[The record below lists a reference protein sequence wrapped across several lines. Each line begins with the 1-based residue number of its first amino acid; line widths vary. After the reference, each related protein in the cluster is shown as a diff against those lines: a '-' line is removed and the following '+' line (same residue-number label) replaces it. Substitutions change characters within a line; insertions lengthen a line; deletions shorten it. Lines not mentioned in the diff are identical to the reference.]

1 MRKKI
6 AGTVC
11 VVCLVALVALLA
23 LWVAPIMVQV
33 DSVTQTKET
42 FYREATVSAQ
52 KAAIQ
57 KPGVIDFVPLKSKSV
72 LPFLKTKA
80 CVATVKKVE
89 TLYKKDSQGIRIKHV
104 IS

>member
-33 DSVTQTKET
+33 DSVTHGVARY
-42 FYREATVSAQ
+42 YRRSHT
-52 KAAIQ
+52 
-57 KPGVIDFVPLKSKSV
+57 
-72 LPFLKTKA
+72 
-80 CVATVKKVE
+80 
-89 TLYKKDSQGIRIKHV
+89 
-104 IS
+104 

>member
-52 KAAIQ
+52 KLSLIH
-57 KPGVIDFVPLKSKSV
+57 I
-72 LPFLKTKA
+72 
-80 CVATVKKVE
+80 
-89 TLYKKDSQGIRIKHV
+89 
-104 IS
+104 

>member
-33 DSVTQTKET
+33 DSVT
-42 FYREATVSAQ
+42 
-52 KAAIQ
+52 
-57 KPGVIDFVPLKSKSV
+57 
-72 LPFLKTKA
+72 
-80 CVATVKKVE
+80 
-89 TLYKKDSQGIRIKHV
+89 
-104 IS
+104 

>member
-11 VVCLVALVALLA
+11 VVCLVALLA

-57 KPGVIDFVPLKSKSV
+57 KPGVIDFAPLKSKSV
-72 LPFLKTKA
+72 LPFLKTRRRA
-80 CVATVKKVE
+80 SQLLKK
-89 TLYKKDSQGIRIKHV
+89 
-104 IS
+104 